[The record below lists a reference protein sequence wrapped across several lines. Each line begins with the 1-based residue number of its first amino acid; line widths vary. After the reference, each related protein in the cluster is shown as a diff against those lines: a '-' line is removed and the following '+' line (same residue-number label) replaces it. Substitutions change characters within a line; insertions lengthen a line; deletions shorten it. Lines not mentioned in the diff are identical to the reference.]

1 MTPASRFL
9 YTKGMN
15 EYERILWRTVLRIKF
30 RNLRYEQLSLVY
42 TQEELIM
49 LELDY
54 VDGELERIQR
64 EYYG

>member
-1 MTPASRFL
+1 
-9 YTKGMN
+9 MN